1 MLKEYLMKPVVELT
15 KDEAAKELA
24 FLAAELAKADNA
36 YYQNDD
42 PYLSD
47 ADYDKLKHRNF
58 DIEARF
64 PELIRADSPS
74 KKVGATVKSGFNKVS
89 HRFPMLSL
97 GDVFS
102 GSSFPRSIRASSI
115 ESFRV
120 FRVLS
125 ESVTVLVSFMIS
137 RLLFRFSMT

>member
-1 MLKEYLMKPVVELT
+1 MKPVVDLT
-15 KDEAAKELA
+15 KEEAVEELA
-24 FLAAELAKADNA
+24 ILAKELAKADDA

-64 PELIRADSPS
+64 PELIRPDSPS
-74 KKVGATVKSGFNKVS
+74 KKVGAMVKSGFSKVS

-102 GSSFPRSIRASSI
+102 IEEVDEFILSVKRFLNTDAMPSFMCEPKISKQSN
-115 ESFRV
+115 SFR
-120 FRVLS
+120 
-125 ESVTVLVSFMIS
+125 
-137 RLLFRFSMT
+137 